1 MAPRLQLREAG
12 AGHAELVLAM
22 LVHAANWAPGRPPLT
37 REQVEAEPKLSH
49 YAAGWPRP
57 GDLGVVVEDADGAG
71 LGAAW
76 LRYFTEDDPSYG
88 FVAADVP
95 ELSIG
100 VDPSAR
106 GRGLGTQLCRWLL
119 DAAPARGIR
128 QVSLSV
134 EKANPA
140 GGLYERLGFRTARDD
155 GDALTMVW
163 QAPAPDGLELVDP
176 GTPRPFDRTAAG

>member
-1 MAPRLQLREAG
+1 MGPRLQYRGTDAG
-12 AGHAELVLAM
+12 DAQLVFAM
-22 LVHAANWAPGRPPLT
+22 LMHAANWDPGRPSLT

-57 GDLGVVVEDADGAG
+57 GDLGVVVEEPDGAG

-76 LRYFTEDDPSYG
+76 LRYFPADDPSYG

-106 GRGLGTQLCRWLL
+106 GRGLGTRLCRRLL
-119 DAAPARGIR
+119 DAARARGIR

-140 GGLYERLGFRTARDD
+140 RGLYERLGFRTVRDD
-155 GDALTMVW
+155 GDAVTMVA
-163 QAPAPDGLELVDP
+163 QLPQP
-176 GTPRPFDRTAAG
+176 GA